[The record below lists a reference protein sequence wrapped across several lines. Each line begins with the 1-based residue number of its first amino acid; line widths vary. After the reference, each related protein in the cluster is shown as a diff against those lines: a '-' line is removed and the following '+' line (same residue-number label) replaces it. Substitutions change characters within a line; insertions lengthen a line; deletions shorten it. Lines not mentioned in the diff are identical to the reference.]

1 MSSTLVKSVPQAKL
15 AGGLMVQDPT
25 WKLSCKPHHTPLYIW
40 QNHMHHPPPWSMD
53 VVKGYGWCHIWHNV
67 WLSIHAKHFAQ
78 HLQKWLDVP
87 SVECVRFVYLS
98 HCWKVEFLEGGLAVR
113 EAISPRKCHKA
124 MNTFRT
130 SPLNWSKRAVKAI
143 FHPKLA
149 FVILEKNNL
158 R

>member
-1 MSSTLVKSVPQAKL
+1 
-15 AGGLMVQDPT
+15 
-25 WKLSCKPHHTPLYIW
+25 
-40 QNHMHHPPPWSMD
+40 MHHPPPWSMD

-98 HCWKVEFLEGGLAVR
+98 HCWKVEFLESGLAVR
-113 EAISPRKCHKA
+113 EAISPGKCHKA

-149 FVILEKNNL
+149 FVILEKNTL
-158 R
+158 KSYGMGLSPPATSPTLPVQKMSIASRHFRREAWPV